1 MIFLVKNGYKGIF
14 LIVLLARGPRGPPS
28 PRGDPMGP
36 PGGFS
41 QPPLGS
47 LGKGLGNSTLRYSTL
62 KIKYSRRKTKFSLF
76 LGGLEKMYF

>member
-47 LGKGLGNSTLRYSTL
+47 LGKGLGNSILRYSTL
-62 KIKYSRRKTKFSLF
+62 KIEYSSYLHR
-76 LGGLEKMYF
+76 

>member
-1 MIFLVKNGYKGIF
+1 MIFLVKKGYKGIF

-41 QPPLGS
+41 QPLGEA
-47 LGKGLGNSTLRYSTL
+47 LGKAWETQFLDTQLLR
-62 KIKYSRRKTKFSLF
+62 
-76 LGGLEKMYF
+76 

>member
-28 PRGDPMGP
+28 PWGDPMGP

-47 LGKGLGNSTLRYSTL
+47 LGKGLGNSILRYSTL
-62 KIKYSRRKTKFSLF
+62 KIEYSRATQSSMLS
-76 LGGLEKMYF
+76 